1 MKKDLTISYD
11 AFMLKF
17 KDTMKSLGLNNST
30 QREYVLKIL
39 FNSEVHLSAD
49 ALLHE
54 VRKEYEVT
62 MGIATVYR
70 ILNLLEELKIVNGL
84 LFNGNEGKVY
94 ELNLVSHHDHMV
106 CTNCNKIVEFFD
118 ADLEKLQEDVAA
130 SNGFTLQSHN
140 MLLYGLCDECQ

>member
-17 KDTMKSLGLNNST
+17 KETMKSLGLNNSV

-39 FNSEVHLSAD
+39 FNCETHLSAD
-49 ALLHE
+49 ALLNE
-54 VRKEYEVT
+54 VKKEYEIT

-70 ILNLLEELKIVNGL
+70 ILNLLEELHIVSGISID
-84 LFNGNEGKVY
+84 GNESKVY

-106 CTNCNKIVEFFD
+106 CTNCKKIVEFYD
-118 ADLEKLQEDVAA
+118 AELERLQENVAVE
-130 SNGFTLQSHN
+130 NGFTLQSHN
-140 MLLYGLCDECQ
+140 MLLYGICKECQ

>member
-17 KDTMKSLGLNNST
+17 KETMKSLGLNNSV

-39 FNSEVHLSAD
+39 FSSESHLSAD
-49 ALLHE
+49 ELLHA
-54 VRKEYEVT
+54 VKEEYTIT

-70 ILNLLEELKIVNGL
+70 ILNLLEELHIVNGISID
-84 LFNGNEGKVY
+84 GNESKVY

-106 CTNCNKIVEFFD
+106 CTKCQKIAEFFD
-118 ADLEKLQEDVAA
+118 AELEDLQEKVAL

-140 MLLYGLCDECQ
+140 MLLYGVCKECQ

>member
-17 KDTMKSLGLNNST
+17 KETMKSLGLNNSV

-39 FNSEVHLSAD
+39 FNSESHLSAD
-49 ALLHE
+49 ALLNE
-54 VRKEYEVT
+54 VKKEYEVT

-70 ILNLLEELKIVNGL
+70 ILNLLEELHIVSGISID
-84 LFNGNEGKVY
+84 GNESKVY

-106 CTNCNKIVEFFD
+106 CTNCKKIVEFFD
-118 ADLEKLQEDVAA
+118 AELERLQENVAVE
-130 SNGFTLQSHN
+130 NGFTLQSHN
-140 MLLYGLCDECQ
+140 MLLYGICKECQ